1 MGFQSTLP
9 ARGAT
14 AIACLTD
21 TLANFNPRSPHGERH
36 SESIQPLIGADFNPR
51 SPHGERP
58 NCTSWG
64 CYLQHNFNP
73 RSPHGE
79 RLFSDAFDVR
89 LQHFNPRSPHGE
101 RRLYGSHARRLHHFN
116 PRSPHGERH
125 IQMFI
130 GFARQRFQ
138 STLPA
143 RGATNDIASFVGRIG
158 ISIHAPRTGS
168 DHFRH
173 ALQADQRHFN
183 PRSPHGERPFFSSNL
198 LEWHTFQSTLPARGA
213 TLEDQ

>member
-1 MGFQSTLP
+1 M
-9 ARGAT
+9 
-14 AIACLTD
+14 
-21 TLANFNPRSPHGERH
+21 H
-36 SESIQPLIGADFNPR
+36 
-51 SPHGERP
+51 
-58 NCTSWG
+58 
-64 CYLQHNFNP
+64 YLQANI
-73 RSPHGE
+73 
-79 RLFSDAFDVR
+79 A
-89 LQHFNPRSPHGE
+89 
-101 RRLYGSHARRLHHFN
+101 
-116 PRSPHGERH
+116 
-125 IQMFI
+125 
-130 GFARQRFQ
+130 FQ

-213 TLEDQ
+213 TRSALGITRKQADFNPRSPHGERPLTVFFPTCGKLFQSTLPARGATNIILLCSPLITISIHAPRTGSDPNYIVKFLTIHISIHAPRTGSD